1 MRYERESFF
10 FLSLRKSFIFFSLQ
24 RSPFP
29 IFQNNN
35 TTQSVDF
42 EGADLTD
49 AILEGAQMTNAQLGR
64 VKSIKGSDL
73 TDVILRK
80 DINAALCKI
89 AEGENPK
96 TGVSTRESLNCRG

>member
-49 AILEGAQMTNAQLGR
+49 AILEGAQMTNAQIGR
-64 VKSIKGSDL
+64 VKSIKGSDW